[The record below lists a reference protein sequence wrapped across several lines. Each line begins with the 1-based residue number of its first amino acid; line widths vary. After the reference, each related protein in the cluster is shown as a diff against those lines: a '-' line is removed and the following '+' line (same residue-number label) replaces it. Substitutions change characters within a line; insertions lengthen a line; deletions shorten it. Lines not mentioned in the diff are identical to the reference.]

1 MHFLCSN
8 NCLADI
14 NKKKSCFRRPGLIHT
29 SHFGFLVIK
38 VAQRG
43 FCPSASVFSLSASFC
58 YCSYFLRR
66 RCMFLGN
73 EVSLNKTPRMVCP
86 VCLTNVSNNDMI
98 DITDILRTAV
108 RWSEQE
114 IPGRLAVLREET
126 VYHF

>member
-1 MHFLCSN
+1 
-8 NCLADI
+8 
-14 NKKKSCFRRPGLIHT
+14 
-29 SHFGFLVIK
+29 
-38 VAQRG
+38 
-43 FCPSASVFSLSASFC
+43 
-58 YCSYFLRR
+58 
-66 RCMFLGN
+66 
-73 EVSLNKTPRMVCP
+73 MVCP